1 MKCYKICVNIILF
14 LGGENLFKGTTIV
27 AVRRGN
33 KVSIAGDGQVT
44 FGENTILKHGAKKIR
59 RLYNDEVLIG
69 FAGSVADAFTLSEM
83 FEEKLEQYGG
93 NLKRAAV
100 ELAQD
105 WRKDKILKKLEALL
119 IAADKNVTLV
129 ISGNGE
135 VIEPDNDVIAI
146 GSGGN
151 FAMSAALALR
161 YNTDL
166 PVDEIARKS
175 LEIASQI
182 CVYTNDHIT
191 VESL

>member
-14 LGGENLFKGTTIV
+14 LGGESLFKGTTIV

>member
-1 MKCYKICVNIILF
+1 VLILYCF
-14 LGGENLFKGTTIV
+14 LGGEILFKGTTIV

-59 RLYNDEVLIG
+59 RLYNDEVLVG

-83 FEEKLEQYGG
+83 FEEKLEQYSG

-100 ELAQD
+100 ELAQE

>member
-1 MKCYKICVNIILF
+1 MF
-14 LGGENLFKGTTIV
+14 RGTTIV
-27 AVRRGN
+27 AVRKDN
-33 KVSIAGDGQVT
+33 HVSVGGDGQVT

-59 RLYNDEVLIG
+59 RLYNGEVIVG
-69 FAGSVADAFTLSEM
+69 FAGSVSDALTLSEM
-83 FEEKLEQYGG
+83 FEEKLEQFGG

-100 ELAQD
+100 ELANE
-105 WRKDKILKKLEALL
+105 WRKDKVLRKLEALL
-119 IAADKNVTLV
+119 IAADKNCSLL

-151 FAMSAALALR
+151 FAMAAALALR

-166 PVDEIARKS
+166 TTEEIAKKA
-175 LEIASQI
+175 LEIASHI
-182 CVYTNDHIT
+182 CVYTNDNIS

>member
-14 LGGENLFKGTTIV
+14 LGGESLFKGTTIV

-93 NLKRAAV
+93 NLKRSAV

>member
-1 MKCYKICVNIILF
+1 LKHYKFCVNIILF

-27 AVRRGN
+27 AVRRDN

-100 ELAQD
+100 ELAQE
-105 WRKDKILKKLEALL
+105 WRKDKVLKKLEALL

-166 PVDEIARKS
+166 SVEEIARKS